1 MNIMP
6 IAAANNN
13 PAGSFIPLATSR
25 YEANIPND
33 IAMMTINS
41 ECSFFFNKF
50 MTYLWSGGPF
60 TGTLDAARVPVKC
73 DDFSTFTPKYD
84 VLSMFIVRLR
94 QGECFR

>member
-1 MNIMP
+1 MP
-6 IAAANNN
+6 
-13 PAGSFIPLATSR
+13 FTTSR
-25 YEANIPND
+25 YEASIPMLIDNTVTTNFLIKND
-33 IAMMTINS
+33 IVFHLLA
-41 ECSFFFNKF
+41 
-50 MTYLWSGGPF
+50 SGGPF